1 MANINP
7 ILFFKQSRDE
17 LRKVTW
23 PSRQTTVQYTIV
35 VIVGSL
41 LVGLIIGF
49 IDYIFGNGLKSI
61 ILH

>member
-1 MANINP
+1 MAKINP
-7 ILFFKQSRDE
+7 VSFFKESRDE

-49 IDYIFGNGLKSI
+49 IDYMFGKGLESI

>member
-1 MANINP
+1 MANLNP
-7 ILFFKQSRDE
+7 VTFFKQSRDE

-49 IDYIFGNGLKSI
+49 IDYIFSKGLESI

>member
-1 MANINP
+1 MAKLNP
-7 ILFFKQSRDE
+7 VSFFKESRDE

-49 IDYIFGNGLKSI
+49 IDYMFGKGLESI